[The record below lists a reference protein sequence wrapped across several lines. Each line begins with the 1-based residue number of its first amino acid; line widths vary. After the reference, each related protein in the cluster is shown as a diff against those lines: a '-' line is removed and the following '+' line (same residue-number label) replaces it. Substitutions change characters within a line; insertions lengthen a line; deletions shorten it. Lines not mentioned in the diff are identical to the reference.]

1 MIFNKMFFEL
11 LQEQNILKTSKT
23 QPLVDAIRQ
32 RHPITFYYTGPQ
44 KPEKER
50 VLPGTRQSGE
60 PVALGLSKKGNLIIR
75 VFVPSPNVSKKGLDK
90 TQWRTFMV
98 SRMSNVRID
107 DEVSFDEKRPQ
118 YKEGDDDSMSVTY
131 VTSDWTHTP
140 EPQAEPTPQEEPQDE
155 PQGQP
160 EPQDE
165 PTPQVEP
172 QGQPE
177 PVAVEPTPQTQ
188 PTPEPQAEP
197 TPTELP
203 QPKPE
208 VKPSKEPVQTGVVT
222 PQNTDQEYEN
232 KLKQQYDTLNRS
244 WVEKQKS
251 VGGNIKA
258 GEGTRARFKKEADK
272 ILNNPQPNE
281 NPEELN
287 KLQESINRIK
297 TLMFS

>member
-1 MIFNKMFFEL
+1 VK
-11 LQEQNILKTSKT
+11 
-23 QPLVDAIRQ
+23 
-32 RHPITFYYTGPQ
+32 
-44 KPEKER
+44 
-50 VLPGTRQSGE
+50 
-60 PVALGLSKKGNLIIR
+60 
-75 VFVPSPNVSKKGLDK
+75 
-90 TQWRTFMV
+90 
-98 SRMSNVRID
+98 ID
-107 DEVSFDEKRPQ
+107 DEVKFDEKRPQ

-131 VTSDWTHTP
+131 VTSDWTQTP
-140 EPQAEPTPQEEPQDE
+140 EPQAEPTPQEE

-188 PTPEPQAEP
+188 PTPEPQSEP
-197 TPTELP
+197 TSTELP

-208 VKPSKEPVQTGVVT
+208 VKPSKEPVQTGIVI
-222 PQNTDQEYEN
+222 PQNTDQEYQN

-244 WVEKQKS
+244 WVEKQKE

-258 GEGTRARFKKEADK
+258 GEGTRARFKKEAEK

>member
-98 SRMSNVRID
+98 SRMSNVKID

-140 EPQAEPTPQEEPQDE
+140 EPQAEPTPEVEPQR
-155 PQGQP
+155 QP
-160 EPQDE
+160 EPQAE

-172 QGQPE
+172 QPEVQPQD
-177 PVAVEPTPQTQ
+177 EPTPQTQ
-188 PTPEPQAEP
+188 PTPEPQTEP

-208 VKPSKEPVQTGVVT
+208 VKPSKEPVQTGIVT
-222 PQNTDQEYEN
+222 PQNTDQEYQN

-244 WVEKQKS
+244 WVEKQKAI
-251 VGGNIKA
+251 GGNIKA
-258 GEGTRARFKKEADK
+258 GEGTRARFKKEAEK
-272 ILNNPQPNE
+272 MLNNPQPNE
-281 NPEELN
+281 NPEEPN

>member
-23 QPLVDAIRQ
+23 QPLVDAIRK
-32 RHPITFYYTGPQ
+32 RHPITFYYSGPQ

-50 VLPGTRQSGE
+50 VLPGTRESGE

-98 SRMSNVRID
+98 SRMSNVQIN
-107 DEVSFDEKRPQ
+107 DEVTFDEKRPQ
-118 YKEGDDDSMSVTY
+118 YKEGNDDSMTVTY

-140 EPQAEPTPQEEPQDE
+140 EPQPQTEPTPQ

-160 EPQDE
+160 EPQTPTQQPEPQPQAE

-172 QGQPE
+172 
-177 PVAVEPTPQTQ
+177 TPQS
-188 PTPEPQAEP
+188 EP

-208 VKPSKEPVQTGVVT
+208 VKPSKQPVQTPSGT
-222 PQNTDQEYEN
+222 EQGINQDYEN
-232 KLKQQYDTLNRS
+232 KVKQEYDTIRRN
-244 WVEKQKS
+244 WIEKQKQS
-251 VGGNIKA
+251 GGNINP
-258 GEGTRARFKKEADK
+258 GEGTRARFRKEAEK
-272 ILNNPQPNE
+272 NANNPQPNQST
-281 NPEELN
+281 EEPTEPN
-287 KLQESINRIK
+287 KLQESISRIK

>member
-11 LQEQNILKTSKT
+11 LQESNILKTSKT
-23 QPLVDAIRQ
+23 QPLVDAIRH

-98 SRMSNVRID
+98 SRMSSIKID
-107 DEVSFDEKRPQ
+107 DEVTFDEKRPQ

-140 EPQAEPTPQEEPQDE
+140 EPQPQTEPETQPQGQTEPQPQTEPEVQSQEPTPQPEPQAEPTPQEEP
-155 PQGQP
+155 
-160 EPQDE
+160 
-165 PTPQVEP
+165 T
-172 QGQPE
+172 
-177 PVAVEPTPQTQ
+177 
-188 PTPEPQAEP
+188 

-208 VKPSKEPVQTGVVT
+208 VKPPVQPIQT
-222 PQNTDQEYEN
+222 PSGTTQNANQDYQNKIKQEY
-232 KLKQQYDTLNRS
+232 DAIRRS
-244 WVEKQKS
+244 WVEKQKQS
-251 VGGNIKA
+251 GDNINP
-258 GEGTRARFKKEADK
+258 GEGTRARFKKEAEK
-272 ILNNPQPNE
+272 KLNDLQSNQNTEEPTEPN
-281 NPEELN
+281 N
-287 KLQESINRIK
+287 LQESISRIK
-297 TLMFS
+297 TLMFF